1 MPLGYGTLDGRPAIM
16 LQTRYEIY
24 VTREGRDFL
33 EGTSEEMDHACNLAR
48 ILLKKDRAEAAR
60 VIEIKRGWTGRE
72 YEKEVY
78 SVQGVKPEAAVNVA
92 SPVETADLC
101 ESTDDL
107 FGLPARVTAS
117 QVLRRYLDH
126 HGITVLE
133 LLHNHREQRR
143 IQDAGTL
150 MLGAVSR
157 VATVQA
163 ERYGGEVRERTDQLQ
178 SLLDQINMMARA
190 HDKRGAARL
199 DASGVSGLLNG
210 LPGRPGHTE
219 RRYLANVAITHALLE
234 MRQIAGKLEI
244 LLTWFDEDLADE
256 AIELV
261 DDFIADTLMSG
272 QVVMELLGKRK
283 DLVSALLALVQ
294 LAHGRLDTSDRSLEP
309 MTVQLNRAIGRHSL
323 PQTVDTILD
332 RVRRALAGTQSLT
345 KGDEQ
350 AEQAAFKRFIGAVTT
365 SEGPLGG
372 PDMAAALLR
381 RYSRAFGKGG
391 PTAIPASIREI
402 GACFTGTWE
411 EMNFL
416 VAALRSDLGGQHI
429 AALLGALQSCLEEA
443 ATPEQFM
450 WRIRNPDDRV
460 SSVASFHGKLAGLE
474 IPAPNKKQIA
484 QWLEKMLVELQQSAD
499 QRK

>member
-1 MPLGYGTLDGRPAIM
+1 M

-78 SVQGVKPEAAVNVA
+78 AVQGPKPEVAVNVA
-92 SPVETADLC
+92 SPVETAGLC
-101 ESTDDL
+101 ESAHDL
-107 FGLPARVTAS
+107 FGLSARVTAS

-133 LLHNHREQRR
+133 LLHSRREQRR
-143 IQDAGTL
+143 VQDAGTL

-157 VATVQA
+157 VATVQT
-163 ERYGGEVRERTDQLQ
+163 ERYGGEVRERTDRLQ
-178 SLLDQINMMARA
+178 DWLQQIYMMAGAR
-190 HDKRGAARL
+190 DTRGAVKL
-199 DASGVSGLLNG
+199 DASGLAGLLDR
-210 LPGRPGHTE
+210 LPGKPGHAE

-244 LLTWFDEDLADE
+244 LLSWIDEALPEE

-261 DDFIADTLMSG
+261 DGFIADTLMSG
-272 QVVMELLGKRK
+272 QVMMELLGKRE
-283 DLVSALLALVQ
+283 DLVSALQALVQ
-294 LAHGRLDTSDRSLEP
+294 LAGGRLDTSDPSLEP
-309 MTVQLNRAIGRHSL
+309 MTVQLNRALGRHSL
-323 PQTVDTILD
+323 PETVDIILN
-332 RVRRALAGTQSLT
+332 RVRRALAGTQPLT

-350 AEQAAFKRFIGAVTT
+350 AEQAAFKRIIGVVTT
-365 SEGPLGG
+365 SDGPLSG
-372 PDMAAALLR
+372 PDMAAALLH
-381 RYSRAFGKGG
+381 RYARAFGKGG

-402 GACFTGTWE
+402 GACFTGAWE

-416 VAALRSDLGGQHI
+416 VAALGSDLGSEHV
-429 AALLGALQSCLEEA
+429 AALLSALQSCLEEA

-450 WRIRNPDDRV
+450 WQIRNPDDRV
-460 SSVASFHGKLAGLE
+460 SRVANFHGKVAGLE

-484 QWLEKMLVELQQSAD
+484 QWLEKMLLELQQSAAR
-499 QRK
+499 RK